1 MNYTYF
7 RFTPLWRITR
17 MRLQMSPKWNKGLIA
32 SLLILLLAAG
42 CYQPTGSVLEATNV
56 GQGFPTF
63 TDIPTQ
69 TPEPT
74 ATPFE
79 SEVTEEPTATPT
91 PTETVDTELIAAET
105 LVAALQEDPF
115 AQTAT
120 MFAVQQTEVFLLEQG
135 AVDDFPVDPP
145 IEELNPLFLTATQMI
160 FEATQTYSVPLTLTA
175 QAEFFPTPTETPF
188 IIEPTQGVQPP
199 IISGQDCVHEV
210 RRQDRNLFRISLAY
224 GLTVTEIANYN
235 NLLNPALISIGQ
247 RLIIPGCGTL
257 GFIPPPTSTPGY
269 TGVPPVIPGDRTCTS
284 PWIVEQG
291 DTLFRI
297 SIACNRTIRE
307 LQNINSI
314 VDPNLIFINDSL
326 TIP

>member
-1 MNYTYF
+1 
-7 RFTPLWRITR
+7 
-17 MRLQMSPKWNKGLIA
+17 MRLLMSPKWNKGLVA
-32 SLLILLLAAG
+32 SLLILLLASG
-42 CYQPTGSVLEATNV
+42 CYQPTGSVLEATSV

-69 TPEPT
+69 TPIEPT
-74 ATPFE
+74 ATAVE
-79 SEVTEEPTATPT
+79 SEVPEEPTATPS
-91 PTETVDTELIAAET
+91 PTETVDPELAAAGT

-120 MFAVQQTEVFLLEQG
+120 MFAIQQTEVFLLEQG
-135 AVDDFPVDPP
+135 AVDDFP
-145 IEELNPLFLTATQMI
+145 IEQPVEEINPLFLTATQMI

-175 QAEFFPTPTETPF
+175 QAEFFPTPTETPMV
-188 IIEPTQGVQPP
+188 IAPPTQGVQPP

-257 GFIPPPTSTPGY
+257 GFIPPATSTPGY
-269 TGVPPVIPGDRTCTS
+269 TGVPPTSPGERTCTS

-297 SIACNRTIRE
+297 SISCNRTIRE